1 MTDVPEEERV
11 AAVIKQ
17 LRADEGRRLLGDS
30 MSAAEILTT
39 LAADDPAT
47 FAREVLPVAR
57 QASSASRSGH
67 ESLNGERD
75 VAFGMAPFRDPG
87 YNANEALLVR
97 LTEAVRAA
105 AGAGDPKIHTAVRD
119 MAGSPLAT
127 EQRLAAAGFA
137 SGHPDLLTDAA
148 QWLLTGPY
156 ALDQGWGDDWR
167 ALSADAL
174 FHVCTQMTEDQTRGI
189 QERAAAHTTPYE
201 REQRHELYGATAW
214 RLLRDIPDAK
224 LTETVRRRK
233 SELDRKFST
242 PAAAAAA
249 VDAPGDA
256 MDIFVRPPISDTAVE
271 KMTDEHLVNA
281 MRRWSGNDWE
291 PELSGHLRGGASSF
305 AQVLAAAAQEAPAR
319 FTAILESLPSDIQPV
334 YTTQILFGL
343 SKSATPEQSLRAV
356 WATRGRIGTSGVQ
369 IGWLLE
375 RAAPYLDAALL
386 TAAGLTEDDL
396 FGLLAQILAQPSAQP
411 ADVAEGKGDSTGDE
425 PERAAGDEVT
435 GMKVAE
441 RLMSRAMNRPEYAAV
456 RTLAVLGP
464 RFPRAASLLSSQL
477 DHLASSRALAVR
489 AMVIEMS
496 LTQIAAG
503 PAAVTDVAV
512 KALDSNGVA
521 ADPHP
526 EPLPADRRILLGS
539 FQLRNLLLRLCRPH
553 HDITAPFL
561 DRMISFY
568 DTAAAGDSPPIR
580 AAADLAAQNAAMIAA
595 VAASQHPEPL
605 VLTQQLAERELPF
618 RRGIT
623 AALTQLLPLG
633 DMPDEMAA
641 ILVQLF
647 DDTDDDLA
655 RLAGGALMHLPA
667 GNDDLASR
675 LLSAASQAKT
685 FTLQPAQIV
694 TAADQYHG
702 NISRT
707 LLEIAKRFF
716 TLHQSQASDLRGSG
730 AHSASVLGRIV
741 VGIYAQ
747 ESQDSPL
754 SIQTLNLIDDMV
766 LARSY
771 GLEEQLARLDR

>member
-1 MTDVPEEERV
+1 
-11 AAVIKQ
+11 
-17 LRADEGRRLLGDS
+17 
-30 MSAAEILTT
+30 
-39 LAADDPAT
+39 
-47 FAREVLPVAR
+47 VLPVVR
-57 QASSASRSGH
+57 QASSASRSGQ
-67 ESLNGERD
+67 ESSNGERD
-75 VAFGMAPFRDPG
+75 VAFGIAFRDPG
-87 YNANEALLVR
+87 YSANEALLVR
-97 LTEAVRAA
+97 LVDAVRAA
-105 AGAGDPKIHTAVRD
+105 ASAGDPEIHAAVRE
-119 MAGSPLAT
+119 MASSPLAT

-137 SGHPDLLTDAA
+137 SGHPDLLSYAA

-156 ALDQGWGDDWR
+156 ALDQGWGDDWH
-167 ALSADAL
+167 ALSADVL
-174 FHVCTQMTEDQTRGI
+174 FQVCTQMTEEQTRDI
-189 QERAAAHTTPYE
+189 QERAAAHTAPHE
-201 REQRHELYGATAW
+201 LEQRHELYGATAW
-214 RLLRDIPDAK
+214 RLLRDIPDAA
-224 LTETVRRRK
+224 LAENVRGRK
-233 SELDRKFST
+233 SELGRKFST
-242 PAAAAAA
+242 PAAASAAMNA
-249 VDAPGDA
+249 LGDA
-256 MDIFVRPPISDTAVE
+256 MDISLRSPVSDTAV
-271 KMTDEHLVNA
+271 KSMNDEHLVNA
-281 MRRWSGNDWE
+281 MRRWSGAGWQAE
-291 PELSGHLRGGASSF
+291 PSGRIRGGASSF
-305 AQVLAAAAQEAPAR
+305 AQVLAAAAEEAPAR
-319 FTAILESLPSDIQPV
+319 FTAVLESLPGDIEPV

-356 WATRGRIGTSGVQ
+356 WAARGRIATSGVQ

-375 RAAPYLDAALL
+375 HAAPYVDAALL
-386 TAAGLTEDDL
+386 TSVGLTEDDL
-396 FGLLAQILAQPSAQP
+396 LGLLTQLLAQPPAQPV
-411 ADVAEGKGDSTGDE
+411 DLAEGEDGKPEEE
-425 PERAAGDEVT
+425 PERAGGDEVT
-435 GMKVAE
+435 GAEIAE
-441 RLMSRAMNRPEYAAV
+441 RLMSRAINRPEYAPL
-456 RTLAVLGP
+456 RTLVVLAP

-477 DHLASSRALAVR
+477 DQLASSQALAVR

-503 PAAVTDVAV
+503 PAAVATVVV
-512 KALDSNGVA
+512 KALESTGVA
-521 ADPHP
+521 VDPER

-568 DTAAAGDSPPIR
+568 DTVAAEDSAAIR

-595 VAASQHPEPL
+595 VAASQHPEFL
-605 VLTQQLAERELPF
+605 VLTLQLAERELPF

-633 DMPDEMAA
+633 DMPDEIAA

-647 DDTDDDLA
+647 DDADDDLA
-655 RLAGGALMHLPA
+655 RLAGAALMHLPA

-685 FTLQPAQIV
+685 FTLQPTQIV

-702 NISRT
+702 NISYT
-707 LLEIAKRFF
+707 LLEIAERFF

-747 ESQDSPL
+747 ETQDSPL